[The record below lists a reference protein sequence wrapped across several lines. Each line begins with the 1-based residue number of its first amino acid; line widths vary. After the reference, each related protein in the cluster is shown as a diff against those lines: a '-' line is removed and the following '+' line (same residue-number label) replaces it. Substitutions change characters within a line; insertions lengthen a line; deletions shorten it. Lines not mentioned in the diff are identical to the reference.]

1 MIQKIKFVPR
11 AVAEKIAYTS
21 NQAIISIGDP
31 VQEAPNWLGSP
42 KSVLELNFL
51 DVVPGDSFGEEFGF
65 QEEDAF
71 KIIDYVRNLHP
82 DVTELIVHCQAGI
95 SRSAAI
101 ALYAQAA
108 TNAKLDRH
116 EFADLANTFVVEM
129 LSHASGIDITIPP
142 MAINPSWDSAW
153 KL

>member
-95 SRSAAI
+95 SRSAAV
-101 ALYAQAA
+101 ALYAQAE
-108 TNAKLDRH
+108 TNAVLDRH
-116 EFADLANTFVVEM
+116 EFADLANSFVVEM
-129 LSHASGIDITIPP
+129 LSLTSGIDIKIPP
-142 MAINPSWDSAW
+142 MAINPNWESAW
-153 KL
+153 QL